1 MSAYDR
7 MPGEEESLAV
17 KDNIEKPKY
26 TIAQTYVKDVSFENP
41 FFLDMMNKVQEEKPD
56 IKFNLEV
63 KVNQGDA
70 VRFEV
75 VIIVKLDVIIAE
87 KAYIQSE
94 IVYAALVQLAEG
106 VDQQEVLFV
115 DIPHQ
120 IYPEIRPLVSQLF
133 QLASA
138 MSAFKLPIVDFK
150 SLYERRLKERAEE
163 EKKGKKITK
172 DKAN

>member
-1 MSAYDR
+1 MTKI
-7 MPGEEESLAV
+7 L
-17 KDNIEKPKY
+17 EKPKY
-26 TIAQTYVKDVSFENP
+26 TIAQTFVKDVSFENP

-63 KVNQGDA
+63 KVNQGDP

-75 VIIVKLDVIIAE
+75 ILIVKIDVIIAG

-106 VDQQEVLFV
+106 VNQQELLFV

-138 MSAFKLPIVDFK
+138 MSAFKLPIVDFR
-150 SLYERRLKERAEE
+150 SLYERRLRERADEGDN
-163 EKKGKKITK
+163 GKKKSEKPAKSTKTSKPSK